1 MRQPSLLRRYILFFC
16 GVLCAALGI
25 ALITLAGM
33 GTSRCPASPMSS
45 RLSFQG
51 SRWGCLP
58 SW

>member
-33 GTSRCPASPMSS
+33 GTSKFLVLFHPKASS
-45 RLSFQG
+45 R
-51 SRWGCLP
+51 P
-58 SW
+58 